1 MNIDRFEEAF
11 DSLDN
16 RESDCDYP
24 EVEGQPDEEF
34 LDGTME
40 PPNSPAPSACASL
53 GSPQTGVGGAGQL
66 GQQRA
71 SAPFVKGPLC
81 RQWFVR
87 AMRLRK
93 PAVMAGLAL
102 WFKAGVTKDE
112 FLRAKRAESLPIR
125 VDRGLK
131 KSFEISPSQMS
142 RGLHALAEEGLIV
155 ITKGGAGRCPVVAI
169 VNVQIPRHASRR
181 NEL

>member
-1 MNIDRFEEAF
+1 MNIDRFDEAF
-11 DSLDN
+11 DDLEDSENDW
-16 RESDCDYP
+16 DQPD
-24 EVEGQPDEEF
+24 VEEQSDEEF

-40 PPNSPAPSACASL
+40 APYPPAQAACAPL
-53 GSPQTGVGGAGQL
+53 GSPQAGVGGAGQP
-66 GQQRA
+66 GQRRA
-71 SAPFVKGPLC
+71 TAPFLKGPLC
-81 RQWFVR
+81 REWFVR

-93 PAVMAGLAL
+93 PAVMVGLAL

-142 RGLHALAEEGLIV
+142 RGLHALAQEGLIAF
-155 ITKGGAGRCPVVAI
+155 TKGGAGRCPVVVI
-169 VNVQIPRHASRR
+169 VNVQIPRHTGRR
-181 NEL
+181 HEK

>member
-1 MNIDRFEEAF
+1 MNIDRFDEAF
-11 DSLDN
+11 DKPD
-16 RESDCDYP
+16 DCENDWDCP
-24 EVEGQPDEEF
+24 DAEEQPDVEF
-34 LDGTME
+34 WDETTE
-40 PPNSPAPSACASL
+40 APRPPTQSVCAPLA
-53 GSPQTGVGGAGQL
+53 SPQAGVGGPEQSS
-66 GQQRA
+66 QRRA
-71 SAPFVKGPLC
+71 TAPFIKGPLC
-81 RQWFVR
+81 REWFVR

-131 KSFEISPSQMS
+131 KSFAISPSQMS

-155 ITKGGAGRCPVVAI
+155 IAKGGAGRCPVVVI
-169 VNVQIPRHASRR
+169 INVQIPRHTGRR
-181 NEL
+181 NEK